1 MHEDGRIFDNF
12 NNKRNFDNMS
22 LDFQKASN
30 LDKIHERMMD
40 IFPKIKF
47 FKDVS
52 NEDIVSRE
60 EIYSRFVI
68 FALLLTGI
76 LSLVPLGQLIEISI
90 ITKSVK
96 IVQPMMSKE
105 YDPFCKF
112 FIRHLV
118 VIVKKGF
125 GKFL

>member
-1 MHEDGRIFDNF
+1 
-12 NNKRNFDNMS
+12 MS

-30 LDKIHERMMD
+30 LDKIHDRMMD
-40 IFPKIKF
+40 IFPKIRF

-52 NEDIVSRE
+52 NEDIVSKE

-76 LSLVPLGQLIEISI
+76 LCLVPLGQLIEISI

-96 IVQPMMSKE
+96 IVQPMILKE

-112 FIRHLV
+112 LSDI
-118 VIVKKGF
+118 
-125 GKFL
+125 

>member
-1 MHEDGRIFDNF
+1 MHEEEEILDNS
-12 NNKRNFDNMS
+12 NNKRNFDNVS

-30 LDKIHERMMD
+30 LDKIHDRMMD
-40 IFPKIKF
+40 IFPKIRF

-76 LSLVPLGQLIEISI
+76 ICLAPLGQLIEISI

-96 IVQPMMSKE
+96 IVQPMILKE

-112 FIRHLV
+112 LSDN
-118 VIVKKGF
+118 
-125 GKFL
+125 